1 MGLKKKFNF
10 KCWIIVSSISIF
22 VSLLLL
28 IILKCVIK
36 SNIFWLF
43 FAFTLVFSIILLVLI
58 IFKIKRDKK
67 EKEEKEEAEKIK
79 LQQEEENK
87 KRLELE
93 EKIKREKEEEELR
106 KQKEEEIRKQKEEE
120 ELRKQKEEE
129 IRKQQEE
136 ERINEMKKKKK
147 MLENQK
153 ILREAKEDSENMTE
167 QQKNKKINQ
176 VLEDMCIYG
185 EITEKEL
192 KKEKEEHPEKF
203 VETSKALNM
212 EDQDPGLF
220 ALGLISQNLEN
231 LGIETAIES
240 NQDLNEQDN
249 DSTSLQFIT
258 NGMADKKKYDLHFEF
273 GEERNEELL
282 NNEEEFKK
290 FKENLKLKLS
300 KDYNLPPEKIIVTFP
315 QKGSFRIQV
324 IFQSDEFNE
333 LDLNDLTQKFQND
346 DEFKELINL
355 KEIHSDVIMGGCK
368 LSLNQLDP
376 QGNYLENWPEGENF
390 SGKSYSTPKGWIG
403 IGLKVLDKYG
413 DNEWIRSNNSD
424 REWCIAYHGIGR
436 GLEIRQVKDITG
448 NIIKEAF
455 KKDSG
460 QIHKDCYDINNP
472 GKTVGEGVYVTPS
485 IETGSEYCGTSEI
498 NGKSYQIILMVRV
511 KPKAIRQCHCYDD
524 CWVVNGTSDEIRPYK
539 ILYKE
544 I

>member
-1 MGLKKKFNF
+1 MGLEQCTKCKEYYNRCHTYEYNLSQNTFNNPF
-10 KCWIIVSSISIF
+10 FPRVDE
-22 VSLLLL
+22 SLGD
-28 IILKCVIK
+28 
-36 SNIFWLF
+36 
-43 FAFTLVFSIILLVLI
+43 
-58 IFKIKRDKK
+58 RDKDFLNVNNTNNAEEINEEEMK
-67 EKEEKEEAEKIK
+67 KRQEEMIKLKNLKKQILEKE
-79 LQQEEENK
+79 
-87 KRLELE
+87 
-93 EKIKREKEEEELR
+93 REKR
-106 KQKEEEIRKQKEEE
+106 KQKDNNNQLNILNDIISDNKE
-120 ELRKQKEEE
+120 K
-129 IRKQQEE
+129 IINDN
-136 ERINEMKKKKK
+136 INE
-147 MLENQK
+147 L
-153 ILREAKEDSENMTE
+153 
-167 QQKNKKINQ
+167 
-176 VLEDMCIYG
+176 LEDMCVYG
-185 EITEKEL
+185 SITKMEILEEKRNNPDKFI
-192 KKEKEEHPEKF
+192 KK
-203 VETSKALNM
+203 SKALNS
-212 EDQDPGLF
+212 QKSDPNLF
-220 ALGLISQNLEN
+220 VLGLLSYNLEK
-231 LGIETAIES
+231 LGIVTAIEEENYDELDAS
-240 NQDLNEQDN
+240 I
-249 DSTSLQFIT
+249 TCLQFII
-258 NGMADKKKYDLHFEF
+258 NGMIQKKKYDLHFEL
-273 GEERNEELL
+273 GKEREEELL
-282 NNEEEFKK
+282 NDENEYKK
-290 FKENLKLKLS
+290 FKTILKRKLC
-300 KDYNLPPEKIIVTFP
+300 KEYDIPDDKIIVTFP
-315 QKGSFRIQV
+315 KKGSFRIQV

-472 GKTVGEGVYVTPS
+472 GKTVGEGAYVTPS
-485 IETGSEYCGTSEI
+485 IETASEYCGTSEI

-544 I
+544 IRLY